1 MSTKAAA
8 RLWREAL
15 VIDGLTFYGDGDGDA
30 AGLKAAG
37 IATVNMTVSHFEA
50 DFEAAF
56 DQLAEWRARIAAP
69 DSPWRLIERAGDI
82 EAAFAAGSVGL
93 IMGWQNLRPIA
104 DKLERLHLAY
114 AADLRI
120 AQLTYNRR
128 NFMGDG
134 CLEAADAGL
143 SALGE
148 RAVAVMNQ
156 LGIAIDLS
164 HVGERACL
172 RTCELSA
179 VPVLVTH
186 ANAKA
191 ISDAPRNKSDAVIR
205 AVAAPGGVIGASI
218 YGPMCWDG
226 DPARPPALEDFI
238 RHLEHI
244 AGLAGREHV
253 AIGTDLPVVSDLAKV
268 APITEITLARSPAA
282 IAKYAAAFGNDIR
295 ARYLSDC
302 ESHGDLVRVAAA
314 LVERG
319 WSEAEIRGLLGTN
332 LLRALRAI
340 WRA

>member
-15 VIDGLTFYGDGDGDA
+15 VIDGLTFYGDGDA

-37 IATVNMTVSHFEA
+37 IAAVNMTVSHFEA

-114 AADLRI
+114 AAGLRI

-172 RTCELSA
+172 RACELSA

-186 ANAKA
+186 TNAKA

-205 AVAAPGGVIGASI
+205 AVAATGGVIGASI

-302 ESHGDLVRVAAA
+302 ASHGDLVRVAAA
-314 LVERG
+314 LMERG
-319 WSEAEIRGLLGTN
+319 WSEAEIRDLLGTN

>member
-1 MSTKAAA
+1 MSATAAK

-15 VIDGLTFYGDGDGDA
+15 VVDGLTFYGDGD
-30 AGLKAAG
+30 AGGLQAAG
-37 IATVNMTVSHFEA
+37 IAAVNMTVSHFEA

-56 DQLAEWRARIAAP
+56 DQLAGWRERIEAP
-69 DSPWRLIERAGDI
+69 GGPWRLIERADDI
-82 EAAFAAGSVGL
+82 EAAREAGSVGL

-104 DKLERLHLAY
+104 DRLERLYLAH
-114 AADLRI
+114 AAGLRI

-143 SALGE
+143 SGLGE
-148 RAVAVMNQ
+148 QAVALMNQ

-179 VPVLVTH
+179 APVLVTH

-191 ISDAPRNKSDAVIR
+191 VADAPRNKSDAVIR
-205 AVAAPGGVIGASI
+205 AVAATGGVIGASI

-226 DPARPPALEDFI
+226 DPARPPAIEDFV

-244 AGLAGREHV
+244 AALAGRDRV

-268 APITEITLARSPAA
+268 AHITEMTLSRFPAA

-302 ESHGDLVRVAAA
+302 ASHADLVRVVAA
-314 LVERG
+314 LMERD
-319 WSEAEIRGLLGTN
+319 WSEAEIHGLLGVN

-340 WRA
+340 WRD

>member
-1 MSTKAAA
+1 MSSPETQ

-15 VIDGLTFYGDGDGDA
+15 VIDGLTFYGDGDA
-30 AGLKAAG
+30 AGLQTAG
-37 IATVNMTVSHFEA
+37 IAAVNMTVSHFEA

-56 DQLAEWRARIAAP
+56 DQLAEWREWIEAP
-69 DSPWRLIERAGDI
+69 GSPWRLIGRASDI
-82 EAAFAAGSVGL
+82 EAARAAGSVGL
-93 IMGWQNLRPIA
+93 IMGWQNLRPVA
-104 DKLERLHLAY
+104 DKLERLHLAH
-114 AADLRI
+114 AAGLRI

-134 CLEAADAGL
+134 CLEAVDSGL
-143 SALGE
+143 STLGE
-148 RAVAVMNQ
+148 RAVAVMNG

-172 RTCELSA
+172 RACELST

-191 ISDAPRNKSDAVIR
+191 VSDAPRNKSDAVIR
-205 AVAAPGGVIGASI
+205 AVAATGGVIGASI

-226 DPARPPALEDFI
+226 NPARAPKIDDFV

-244 AGLAGREHV
+244 SDIVGRDHV

-268 APITEITLARSPAA
+268 AHITEMTLARSPAA

-302 ESHGDLVRVAAA
+302 ASHGELVRVAAA
-314 LVERG
+314 LLERG
-319 WSEAEIRGLLGTN
+319 WSEAEIHGLLGAN
-332 LLRALRAI
+332 LLRCLRAI
-340 WRA
+340 WRD